1 MSIFRKIKK
10 FIRYVDR
17 RMHNQIDIQA
27 LVERGL
33 VLGENVHF
41 DHRVTID
48 KSHCW
53 LVTIGDDVTFGP
65 RSNILAHDASTKRHL
80 GYTKVG
86 RVNIGNKTFIGS
98 GAIVLPGTTIGENVI
113 VAAGCVVSG
122 TIPDGVV
129 IAGNPAVEIA
139 KTSDYIA
146 KHKEKMK
153 SRPVYPA
160 KGFTFAGGITPENQA
175 KMRDDLADDI
185 GYVE

>member
-1 MSIFRKIKK
+1 MNIFRKIKN
-10 FIRYVDR
+10 FTRYVER

-27 LVERGL
+27 LVEKGL

-41 DHRVTID
+41 DHRVIID

-53 LVTIGDDVTFGP
+53 LITIGDDVTFAP
-65 RSNILAHDASTKRHL
+65 RASILAHDASTKNHL

-98 GAIVLPGTTIGENVI
+98 DAIVLPGTTIGENVI

-122 TIPDGVV
+122 NIPDGVV
-129 IAGNPAVEIA
+129 IAGNPAVEIF
-139 KTSDYIA
+139 KTSDYLE

-160 KGFTFAGGITPENQA
+160 KGFTFAGGITPENKA
-175 KMRDDLADDI
+175 KMRAELTDDI